1 MWRYTGMNDLW
12 RLMQATLLSMLFYFA
27 ITHII
32 ISFHLL
38 APQAI
43 SRGFPH
49 SVFYLDGMLTF
60 LMVGGLRMGIR
71 MFYGSTFRSG
81 LLWPLWPSR
90 LNSPG
95 AKSALI
101 IGAGGSGEKIL
112 REILDNPRLNYHVA
126 GFLDDDH
133 SKWGRS
139 LHGLRVLGGV
149 KLLAEIIKNTKID
162 EVLIAA
168 PSATGAQMRR
178 ILDICKKCEVRYRTL
193 PEIGAIIDGKVS
205 VKKLRDV
212 RYEDLLRRPSVSLDH
227 TEISKYLQ
235 GRRVLVTGAGGS
247 IGSELCRQI
256 IRFQPDELVLLDS
269 SELNLF
275 TIQMELHHEHN
286 FHRYRP
292 ILSKVQ
298 QSDLMDS
305 IFNECRPQLIFHAA
319 AYKHVPLL
327 EENPWEAIFNNV
339 LGSHVVMDSGTEI
352 RGRAFRIGFYG

>member
-1 MWRYTGMNDLW
+1 M
-12 RLMQATLLSMLFYFA
+12 
-27 ITHII
+27 
-32 ISFHLL
+32 
-38 APQAI
+38 
-43 SRGFPH
+43 
-49 SVFYLDGMLTF
+49 
-60 LMVGGLRMGIR
+60 
-71 MFYGSTFRSG
+71 
-81 LLWPLWPSR
+81 
-90 LNSPG
+90 
-95 AKSALI
+95 
-101 IGAGGSGEKIL
+101 
-112 REILDNPRLNYHVA
+112 
-126 GFLDDDH
+126 
-133 SKWGRS
+133 
-139 LHGLRVLGGV
+139 
-149 KLLAEIIKNTKID
+149 KLLAEIIKNTQID

-227 TEISKYLQ
+227 TEISQYLQ

-298 QSDLMDS
+298 QMDLMDN

-327 EENPWEAIFNNV
+327 EANPWEAIFNNV
-339 LGSHVVMDSGTEI
+339 LGSHVVMDLALKYGAERFVLVSTDKAVRPTNVMGASKRLAELSLQSMQGNGVRFMAVRFGNVIGSSGSVLPLFRRQLEHGGPITVTHPEVTRYFMTIPEAAQLILQAGGLGAGGEI
-352 RGRAFRIGFYG
+352 FILEMGTPVKIADMAEELIRLSGKNRVKT